1 MDLSDNFIERRTIL
15 IQKIGQIGV
24 TVRNLEQAVHF
35 YKEKLDLPLLFQ
47 TDNMAFFVCN
57 GLRLLI
63 TLPENEEFD
72 HLSSTIYFQVED
84 IKSAYEK
91 LRKKKVLMESE
102 PHLVAKMGT
111 TETWMAFFRDSEGNM
126 HALMSEIEA
135 A

>member
-1 MDLSDNFIERRTIL
+1 MKTLDDA
-15 IQKIGQIGV
+15 IQ
-24 TVRNLEQAVHF
+24 F
-35 YKEKLDLPLLFQ
+35 YKEKLSLTLLFE
-47 TDNMAFFVCN
+47 TDTMAIFDCK

-63 TLPENEEFD
+63 TLPENKEFD
-72 HLSSTIYFQVED
+72 HPSSTIYFQVED
-84 IKSAYEK
+84 IKSACEK
-91 LRKKKVLMESE
+91 LIKNEVVIVSK